1 MCGKQILG
9 SPLMESELVFDT
21 EKCRET
27 YRRLAGIYGSNIS
40 DLGLPD
46 VINANFFFVDLV
58 GLSDPLLSVKKQMEK
73 IEVLNR
79 SISSCDAFQASRKKK
94 ISMPTGDGM
103 VIAFLLNPE
112 LPLQLSIQLHQK
124 LSEYNNDTEPED
136 RIGIRIGL
144 SSGPVFIGTD
154 INNNKNLW
162 GPGIIIAR
170 RVMDIGD
177 NLHILI
183 SDRLAEELILL
194 RDEYRKIIKLIS
206 DYMIK
211 HGQEIKIY
219 SAYSKDFGNPNL
231 PEKILEYIERKNR
244 NISHQN

>member
-1 MCGKQILG
+1 
-9 SPLMESELVFDT
+9 MESELVFDT